1 MIFKGS
7 HNQKK
12 TTSNDTNMS
21 THCIYGG
28 RGGGEEG
35 EERGERR
42 GGEKGERERGEGEE
56 RGESHDGGGFLQE
69 AGLCL
74 SDKMR
79 PYKER
84 DGGSGDFSSESCDFQ
99 LL

>member
-1 MIFKGS
+1 ME
-7 HNQKK
+7 
-12 TTSNDTNMS
+12 
-21 THCIYGG
+21 
-28 RGGGEEG
+28 GEEG
-35 EERGERR
+35 EKRGRRGEGGERRGERR
-42 GGEKGERERGEGEE
+42 GREE

>member
-1 MIFKGS
+1 ME
-7 HNQKK
+7 
-12 TTSNDTNMS
+12 
-21 THCIYGG
+21 
-28 RGGGEEG
+28 GEEG
-35 EERGERR
+35 EKRGRRGEGGERR
-42 GGEKGERERGEGEE
+42 GGEEREGEGEGEKGERRGGRRGREE